1 MNLVIT
7 GASGFIGSH
16 LLARLG
22 EQPHTLTML
31 TRARPAEKQVS
42 RGRWVVWQP
51 GTRGQ
56 WESSIDGADGV
67 INLAGEPIAN
77 KRWSAAQKEK
87 IRSSRV
93 DVTRGV
99 VKAIAQAKSK
109 PKFLI
114 NGSAVG
120 YYGPRGE
127 ETLTE
132 TSKPG
137 EGFLA
142 DVCREW
148 EDEARK
154 AEAEGVR
161 VVLLRTG
168 IVLGQ
173 GKGALAKMV
182 RPFKFFAGGPLG
194 SGKQWFPW
202 IHINDEVGL
211 IEFLID
217 RADATGP
224 FNATAPSPVTME
236 EFCKAL
242 GDVLNRPSWVSVPE
256 SALTLLLGEMADML
270 LTGQKAVPQAAQTLG
285 YRFKYPELSGAL
297 RSLRL

>member
-1 MNLVIT
+1 MNLVIA
-7 GASGFIGSH
+7 GGSGFIGSQ
-16 LLARLG
+16 LVARLG
-22 EQPHTLTML
+22 EQSHSLTKL
-31 TRARPAEKQVS
+31 TRARSTEKQVS

-51 GTRGQ
+51 GMRGE
-56 WESSIDGADGV
+56 WESYIDGADGV
-67 INLAGEPIAN
+67 INLAGEPIAQ

-93 DVTRGV
+93 STTRALV
-99 VKAIAQAKSK
+99 NAIAEAKTK

-114 NGSAVG
+114 SGSAVG
-120 YYGPRGE
+120 YYGPRGDE
-127 ETLTE
+127 ILTE

-142 DVCREW
+142 EVCREW

-173 GKGALAKMV
+173 GKGALGKMV
-182 RPFKFFAGGPLG
+182 KPFKFFAGGPLG
-194 SGKQWFPW
+194 SGKQWVPW
-202 IHINDEVGL
+202 IHIDDEVGL
-211 IEFLID
+211 IQFLME

-236 EFCKAL
+236 EFCKVL
-242 GDVLNRPSWVSVPE
+242 GDVLNRPSWASMPE
-256 SALTLLLGEMADML
+256 SVLTLILGEMADML

-285 YRFKYPELSGAL
+285 YRFKYAELPDAL